1 MQACLDEHLHTCPV
15 LALFPGLQR
24 QRTPE
29 STCLCPLE
37 VDAQFSRLFIRCLY
51 MFVCMSEFAVVSLQ
65 EAAVAKYQATPGYGF
80 AGDATNTVNN
90 KYYGYLIWD
99 GF

>member
-1 MQACLDEHLHTCPV
+1 
-15 LALFPGLQR
+15 
-24 QRTPE
+24 
-29 STCLCPLE
+29 
-37 VDAQFSRLFIRCLY
+37 
-51 MFVCMSEFAVVSLQ
+51 MSEFAVVSLQ